1 MVRRIILWMGLMVLF
16 LPLLFVAETSAQ
28 QKHKVKSG
36 ETLTGIAARYNTD
49 IPALKRMNNLTG
61 DIIAPNQILLVAE
74 KPAPAPKIKSTAA
87 GKTNQAPPAKTA
99 HVVKSGDTLHSLAK
113 MANVSVEELKRI
125 NNLKSDR
132 ISVGKKILIAKS
144 SAKPQVKP
152 QDQLPAVDPS
162 LSLDE
167 EGDGDLLPEDSW
179 AGIERD
185 KREASELLGKWRNP
199 QERASLITA
208 ATLFLG
214 APYRLG
220 GNNVRGIDCSAY
232 VRAIY
237 SIFGI
242 QLPRTARE
250 QSYIGLVVSRDNLKE
265 GDLVFFNT
273 RRAFGH
279 VGIYIGDNK
288 FLHASYRSKAVK
300 VDSMDTPYFNQR
312 FVRAVRLKDL
322 EGEGL

>member
-1 MVRRIILWMGLMVLF
+1 MVRRIFLWMGLMVLF
-16 LPLLFVAETSAQ
+16 LPLCIVDESSAQ

-36 ETLTGIAARYNTD
+36 ETLSGIAAKYKLEL
-49 IPALKRMNNLTG
+49 PALKKMNNLTG
-61 DIIAPNQILLVAE
+61 DVIAPNQVLVVSQ
-74 KPAPAPKIKSTAA
+74 KPVQAAKKI
-87 GKTNQAPPAKTA
+87 NPPPADNANKAQTPKTT
-99 HVVKSGDTLHSLAK
+99 HVVKSGDTLISIAK
-113 MANVSVEELKRI
+113 MANMSVDEIKRI

-132 ISVGKKILIAKS
+132 ITVGKKILVAKNTTN
-144 SAKPQVKP
+144 AP
-152 QDQLPAVDPS
+152 DQLPAVDQS
-162 LSLDE
+162 LALDE
-167 EGDGDLLPEDSW
+167 EGDGDLLPDDAW
-179 AGIERD
+179 AITERD

-220 GNNVRGIDCSAY
+220 GNSVRGIDCSAY

-250 QSYIGLVVSRDNLKE
+250 QSYIGLVVSRGNLKE

-300 VDSMDTPYFNQR
+300 IDSLDTPYFNQR
-312 FVRAVRLKDL
+312 FIRAVRLKDL

>member
-1 MVRRIILWMGLMVLF
+1 MIRRILLLVGLMVMF
-16 LPLLFVAETSAQ
+16 LPMCIVAEASAQ
-28 QKHKVKSG
+28 QRHKVKSG
-36 ETLTGIAARYNTD
+36 ETLYGIAALYKVD
-49 IPALKRMNNLTG
+49 IPTIKKMNNLAG
-61 DIIAPNQILLVAE
+61 DAISPNQVLLVSQNPTQTA
-74 KPAPAPKIKSTAA
+74 KIKSHPANNTN
-87 GKTNQAPPAKTA
+87 KTTTPKTT
-99 HVVKSGDTLHSLAK
+99 HLVKSGDTLVSIAR
-113 MANVSVEELKRI
+113 MANMSVEEIKRI

-132 ISVGKKILIAKS
+132 ISVGRKLLIAKS
-144 SAKPQVKP
+144 ATKS
-152 QDQLPAVDPS
+152 QDQLPAVDLS

-167 EGDGDLLPEDSW
+167 EGDGELLAEDVW
-179 AGIERD
+179 AATERD
-185 KREASELLGKWRNP
+185 KREASEVLGKWRSP
-199 QERASLITA
+199 QERAALITA

-220 GNNVRGIDCSAY
+220 GNSVRGIDCSSY
-232 VRAIY
+232 VRSIY

-250 QSYIGLVVSRDNLKE
+250 QSYIGLVVNRANLKE

-273 RRAFGH
+273 RRALGH

-300 VDSMDTPYFNQR
+300 VDSLDTPYFHKR